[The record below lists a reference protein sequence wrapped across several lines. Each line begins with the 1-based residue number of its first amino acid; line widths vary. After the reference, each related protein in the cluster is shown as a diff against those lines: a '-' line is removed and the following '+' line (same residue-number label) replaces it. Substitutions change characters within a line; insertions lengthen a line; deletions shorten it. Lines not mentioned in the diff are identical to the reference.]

1 MAKYIFGE
9 PDDVYNAI
17 FCHTTG
23 KPGMTTFDKIIYLA
37 DYMEPNRDFDGVEE
51 MRRLVWEDLDKAML
65 LGLEMS
71 VEDLTQRGVPVHRN
85 TQGTLDELRG
95 RSQ

>member
-1 MAKYIFGE
+1 
-9 PDDVYNAI
+9 
-17 FCHTTG
+17 
-23 KPGMTTFDKIIYLA
+23 
-37 DYMEPNRDFDGVEE
+37 

-95 RSQ
+95 RSP